1 MFMLTES
8 TLNFLN
14 FTWASRSNTSL
25 GGHIQSWRTHVS
37 PQKSSS
43 QQDSLTSAT
52 QPPPSVFSNVSKR
65 TSVSSYA
72 PPPPSSKAD
81 DTEDLVGA
89 FGDND
94 LDETLEWQAAAH
106 MTESWVQQP
115 AKVSEFFQL

>member
-8 TLNFLN
+8 TLHFLN
-14 FTWASRSNTSL
+14 FTWASRSNSSL
-25 GGHIQSWRTHVS
+25 GGRVQSWRTHVL

-52 QPPPSVFSNVSKR
+52 QPPPSVFSNVLKR

-89 FGDND
+89 FGDDD
-94 LDETLEWQAAAH
+94 LDETLERQAAAH
-106 MTESWVQQP
+106 MTESRVQQP
-115 AKVSEFFQL
+115 AKVSDFFQL